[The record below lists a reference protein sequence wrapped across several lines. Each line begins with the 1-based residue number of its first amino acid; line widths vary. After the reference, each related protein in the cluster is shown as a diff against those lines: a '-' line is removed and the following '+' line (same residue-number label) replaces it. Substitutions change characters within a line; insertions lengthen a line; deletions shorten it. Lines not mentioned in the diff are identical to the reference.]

1 MLLPLQDANTFHDN
15 SFHSDSYLSDG
26 YHGDG
31 YHAAPL
37 QATAALT
44 GGGGYT
50 SPQAAPM
57 ATAGPGYTAVPSVTM
72 VTAGVSMVTPPAV
85 TGGCYVQSPPPPAL
99 HAAYFTNNYS
109 TELPYQV

>member
-1 MLLPLQDANTFHDN
+1 
-15 SFHSDSYLSDG
+15 
-26 YHGDG
+26 
-31 YHAAPL
+31 
-37 QATAALT
+37 
-44 GGGGYT
+44 
-50 SPQAAPM
+50 M

-109 TELPYQV
+109 TELPYQVKTVIYTRVFQNTTEQGAKILGFALETHP